1 MLNGIISHNPLSLH
15 PEAMKKSSTI
25 SVIQTQEAPIE
36 RILGQQAHVISR
48 TVMLQNRDIQAERI
62 IVSFDEH
69 NWPEEHARL
78 NLFPIADGQFCLQLL
93 YLQYNSHPG
102 EAEVV
107 WIEFKPTYFEQYP
120 ISLLETE
127 QPFRFDQVTEQQFSI
142 CSQSTAMLQQMKEP
156 SAPTA
161 FTQAL
166 QQKETIIALLRRALE
181 CITMPFTVCPVPA
194 CRFLAYDSEREKVM
208 EARRVVELHFDN
220 PLTIK
225 ELSRKVAMNE
235 CYLKKGFKAL
245 TGKTIHEYTQDLR
258 INKAKEMLQQQGLSV
273 SDVANTLGFSSI
285 SHFSTAFKK
294 ATGMKPC
301 ELLS

>member
-1 MLNGIISHNPLSLH
+1 
-15 PEAMKKSSTI
+15 MKRGSTI
-25 SVIQTQEAPIE
+25 STSIQATEAPIE

-48 TVMLQNRDIQAERI
+48 SLLLENRDIHAEQI
-62 IVSFDEH
+62 IVTFDEH

-78 NLFPIADGQFCLQLL
+78 NLFPTADGQFCLQLL
-93 YLQYNSHPG
+93 YLQYTTKPG
-102 EAEVV
+102 EAEVM

-142 CSQSTAMLQQMKEP
+142 CSQSTAMLQQMKQP
-156 SAPTA
+156 TAPTA

-208 EARRVVELHFDN
+208 EARRVVEMHFDN

-258 INKAKEMLQQQGLSV
+258 ISKAKEMLQQQGLSV

-294 ATGMKPC
+294 ATDMKPC